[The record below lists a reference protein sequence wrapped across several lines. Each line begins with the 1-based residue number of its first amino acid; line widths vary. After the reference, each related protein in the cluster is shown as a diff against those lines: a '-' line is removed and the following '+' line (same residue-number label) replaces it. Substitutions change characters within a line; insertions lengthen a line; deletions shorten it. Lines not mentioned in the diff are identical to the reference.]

1 MFERSSIRDV
11 LFEERGEEGA
21 ARQRGQMAGAV
32 QENDSDQ
39 SGGQAEQ
46 QKDAEDDHALSKG
59 RGVVVHI
66 QVDGFKVAAV
76 AIGWTAQVQLANAT
90 AWLSFV
96 PEKVRFPF
104 SF

>member
-1 MFERSSIRDV
+1 MLERGSICDV
-11 LFEERGEEGA
+11 LFEERSEEGTA
-21 ARQRGQMAGAV
+21 GQGGQMAGAV

-46 QKDAEDDHALSKG
+46 QKDAEDDHSLPKG
-59 RGVVVHI
+59 RGVVVHV
-66 QVDGFKVAAV
+66 QVDWLKVATV
-76 AIGWTAQVQLANAT
+76 AIGWTAQVQLANT
-90 AWLSFV
+90 TTWLSFV